1 MLSLAKV
8 KSGAAAASYYEG
20 TDDYYHQDRSPSE
33 WLGKGAEIVSLSGD
47 VKSDD
52 FRNLLDGK
60 LPNGSEIHN
69 AAEGRRGGTDLTFSA
84 PKSVSIQAL
93 IGDDTRLL
101 DAHDNAVK
109 KTLKYAQ
116 TLAAYRL
123 TENGITQLQ
132 SSDNLIIA
140 TFRHDLS
147 RDADPQLHTHAV
159 VINATQRADGEW
171 RALDQSEFYK
181 QQKLL
186 GAIYRSELAL
196 EVQKLGYQ
204 ITTTH
209 VDGRF
214 ELSHFNQQQIDGF
227 STRSQSI
234 KNALSQ
240 FGKTRESAT
249 AKQKEMAT
257 LATRNAKGQL
267 DRQALKEKWQE
278 KANELG
284 INLNPKLQMSEFSM
298 ASISQ
303 ITKDAVA
310 FSVAHHTERQ
320 SIVTEAQLIQAALEH
335 ATGKVSLEDVKT
347 EIHHQSKN
355 GTLINEG
362 NLYTTEAAQ
371 QREKEL
377 LAVEFNGRNSVS
389 PLMNEQLA
397 RKALAS
403 TSLNKGQR
411 EAVTL
416 ITTTKNRVAA
426 INGVAGSGK
435 TTMLSETNKIVTAKA
450 YQAVG
455 IAPSAVAAQE
465 LGKTGI
471 QSQTIASFL
480 NSEKSPLTS
489 KSILVVDEASMV
501 SAKDMHSILLK
512 AEESGAR
519 VLLVGDTQQLKA
531 VEAGRPFAQ
540 LQTNG
545 IAMVNMDE
553 IQRQTNAEL
562 RNAVELASRGEV
574 ASSLNVLKQNVVEID
589 NHYERYQT
597 IAKEYALLDESE
609 RSKTL
614 ILSGTNSAR
623 SSINENVRVELE
635 LAGKGVVVTT
645 LERKDLTK
653 AQATSS
659 LSYQSGDIIQA
670 QKDLESL
677 GLKRGDLATVI
688 ESKDGKVILEKV
700 DGNHVEWKPAIQTS
714 VTAYN
719 LTERELSVGDSVRLT
734 SNDYTQGVLN
744 GDRAKVTSI
753 DAEHQK
759 ITLTKTDGQSITL
772 DSSKPLHLD
781 HGYCSTVHSAQGQ
794 TAQRVLIDADAYSAA
809 TNESG
814 YYVAI
819 SRAREEVKI
828 YTDDK
833 SMLPESISRESTKS
847 AALDI
852 EKQDRSKSNMELE
865 A

>member
-20 TDDYYHQDRSPSE
+20 ADDYYHQDRSPSQ
-33 WLGKGAEIVSLSGD
+33 WLGNGAEKIGLSGE
-47 VKSDD
+47 VKFDD
-52 FRNLLDGK
+52 FKSLLDGK
-60 LPNGSEIHN
+60 LPDGSQIHN

-101 DAHDNAVK
+101 GAHDNAVR
-109 KTLKYAQ
+109 KTLEYAQ

-123 TENGITQLQ
+123 TENVITKLQ

-159 VINATQRADGEW
+159 VINATQRVDGEW
-171 RALDQSEFYK
+171 RALDQTEFYK

-196 EVQKLGYQ
+196 EIQKLGYQ
-204 ITTTH
+204 ITITH

-214 ELSHFNQQQIDGF
+214 ELSHFNQQQIDAF
-227 STRSQSI
+227 STRSNSI
-234 KNALSQ
+234 KNALAEL
-240 FGKTRESAT
+240 GKSRENAT
-249 AKQKEMAT
+249 AKEKEMAT
-257 LATRNAKGQL
+257 LATRNVKGEL
-267 DRQALKEKWQE
+267 NREALKEKWQE

-284 INLNPKLQMSEFSM
+284 INLNPKLEMSEFSKT
-298 ASISQ
+298 SISE

-310 FSVAHHTERQ
+310 FSVAHNTERQ

-335 ATGKVSLEDVKT
+335 GTGKVSLEDVKT
-347 EIHHQSKN
+347 EIHQQAKN
-355 GTLINEG
+355 GTLIREG
-362 NLYTTEAAQ
+362 SLYTTEAAQ

-377 LAVEFNGRNSVS
+377 LAVEFNGRNAVS

-411 EAVTL
+411 EAVNL
-416 ITTTKNRVAA
+416 IATTKNKVIA

-435 TTMLSETNKIVTAKA
+435 TTMLSIANKLVDTQSHEVI
-450 YQAVG
+450 G
-455 IAPSAVAAQE
+455 LAPSSVAAQE

-480 NSEKSPLTS
+480 NSEKSLLSS
-489 KSILVVDEASMV
+489 KSVIVVDEAGMV

-512 AEESGAR
+512 AETASAR
-519 VLLVGDTQQLKA
+519 VVLVGDTQQLKA
-531 VEAGRPFAQ
+531 VEAGRPLAQ
-540 LQTNG
+540 LQSNG
-545 IAMVNMDE
+545 ISLVNMDE
-553 IQRQTNAEL
+553 IQRQTNVEL
-562 RNAVELASRGEV
+562 RHAVELASKGQV
-574 ASSLNVLKQNVVEID
+574 TSSLNVLKQNVVEID
-589 NHYERYQT
+589 IHHERYQM
-597 IAKEYALLDESE
+597 IAKEYASLSEAE
-609 RSKTL
+609 RSNTL
-614 ILSGTNSAR
+614 VLAGTNSAR
-623 SSINENVRVELE
+623 SSINEYVRNEIGLS
-635 LAGKGVVVTT
+635 GKGVIVPT

-653 AQATSS
+653 AQAASS
-659 LSYQSGDIIQA
+659 LSYQAGDIMQV
-670 QKDLESL
+670 QKDFESL

-688 ESKDGKVILEKV
+688 ESKDGKVILEKA

-714 VTAYN
+714 VSAYN
-719 LTERELSVGDSVRLT
+719 LAERELSIGDSVRLT

-744 GDRAKVTSI
+744 GDRASVI
-753 DAEHQK
+753 ALDVANQK

-781 HGYCSTVHSAQGQ
+781 HGYCSTVHAAQGK
-794 TAQRVLIDADAYSAA
+794 TAERVIIDADSYSAT

-819 SRAREEVKI
+819 SRARESVKI

-833 SMLPESISRESTKS
+833 SMLPESISRENTKS

-852 EKQDRSKSNMELE
+852 EKPERSKSNMELE

>member
-8 KSGAAAASYYEG
+8 KSGAAAASYYQG
-20 TDDYYHQDRSPSE
+20 TDDYYHQDPSPSQ
-33 WLGKGAEIVSLSGD
+33 WQGQGAKNLSLSGD
-47 VKSDD
+47 VNSDD
-52 FRNLLDGK
+52 FKNLLDGK
-60 LPNGSEIHN
+60 LPDGSQIHN

-93 IGDDTRLL
+93 IGEDIRLI

-109 KTLKYAQ
+109 KALEYAQ
-116 TLAAYRL
+116 TLAAYRI
-123 TENGITQLQ
+123 TEAGITQLE
-132 SSDNLIIA
+132 SSNNLIVA

-147 RDADPQLHTHAV
+147 RNADPQLHTHSV
-159 VINATQRADGEW
+159 VINATQREGGTW
-171 RALDQSEFYK
+171 RALDQTEFYK

-196 EVQKLGYQ
+196 EVKKLGYET
-204 ITTTH
+204 TTTH

-234 KNALSQ
+234 KKALSQ
-240 FGKTRESAT
+240 IGRTRESAT
-249 AKQKEMAT
+249 AKEKEMAT
-257 LATRNAKGQL
+257 LATRNAKGEL
-267 DRQALKEKWQE
+267 DRETLKERWQE
-278 KANELG
+278 KASELG
-284 INLNPKLQMSEFSM
+284 INLNPKLQMSELTKST
-298 ASISQ
+298 ISEV
-303 ITKDAVA
+303 TKDAVA
-310 FSVAHHTERQ
+310 FSVAHNTERQ
-320 SIVTEAQLIQAALEH
+320 SIVTEAQLVQ
-335 ATGKVSLEDVKT
+335 TSLEYGSGKIGLADVKT
-347 EIHHQSKN
+347 EIHRQAKN
-355 GTLINEG
+355 GTLIQEG
-362 NLYTTEAAQ
+362 NLYTTDEAQ

-377 LAVEFNGRNSVS
+377 LAVEFNGRNAFS
-389 PLMNEQLA
+389 PLMTEQLV

-411 EAVTL
+411 QGVTL
-416 ITTTKNRVAA
+416 IATTQNRVIA

-435 TTMLSETNKIVTAKA
+435 TTMLREANKLIATNKHETI
-450 YQAVG
+450 G
-455 IAPSAVAAQE
+455 LAPSAVAAHE

-480 NSEKSPLTS
+480 NSEKSSLSS
-489 KSILVVDEASMV
+489 KSVIVVDEAGMV

-512 AEESGAR
+512 AEETGAR

-540 LQTNG
+540 LQSNG
-545 IAMVNMDE
+545 ISIVNMDE
-553 IQRQTNAEL
+553 IQRQTNTEL
-562 RNAVELASRGEV
+562 RHAVELASRGEV
-574 ASSLNVLKQNVVEID
+574 ATSLNVLKQNVVEID
-589 NHYERYQT
+589 NHQERYQI
-597 IAKEYALLDESE
+597 IAKEYASKSEAE
-609 RSKTL
+609 RSNTL
-614 ILSGTNSAR
+614 VLAGTNSAR
-623 SSINENVRVELE
+623 SSINENVRVELG
-635 LAGKGVVVTT
+635 LGGKGVVVES

-653 AQATSS
+653 AQAASS
-659 LSYQSGDIIQA
+659 LSYQAGNIIQA
-670 QKDLESL
+670 QKDFESL
-677 GLKRGDLATVI
+677 GLKRGELARVI
-688 ESKDGKVILEKV
+688 ESKDGKVILERA
-700 DGNHVEWKPAIQTS
+700 DGQSVEWKPAIQTS
-714 VTAYN
+714 MSAYT
-719 LTERELSVGDSVRLT
+719 LVERELSVGDSVRLT
-734 SNDYTQGVLN
+734 SNDYSQGILN
-744 GDRAKVTSI
+744 GDRASVASI
-753 DAEHQK
+753 GAGHQK
-759 ITLTKTDGQSITL
+759 ITLTKADGQSITL

-819 SRAREEVKI
+819 SRARESVKI

-852 EKQDRSKSNMELE
+852 EKPERSKSNMELE

>member
-20 TDDYYHQDRSPSE
+20 VDDYYHQDRSPSQ
-33 WLGKGAEIVSLSGD
+33 WQGQGAETLGLSGE

-93 IGDDTRLL
+93 IGEDNRLI

-109 KTLKYAQ
+109 KALVYAQ
-116 TLAAYRL
+116 TLASYRI
-123 TENGITQLQ
+123 TEDGVTQIK
-132 SSDNLIIA
+132 SSVNLIIA

-147 RDADPQLHTHAV
+147 READPQLHTHSV
-159 VINATQRADGEW
+159 VINATQRPDGEW
-171 RALDQSEFYK
+171 RALDQTEFYK

-196 EVQKLGYQ
+196 EVQRLGYQ

-249 AKQKEMAT
+249 AKEKEMAT
-257 LATRNAKGQL
+257 LATRNAKGEL
-267 DRQALKEKWQE
+267 NREVLKESWLE
-278 KANELG
+278 KSNTLG
-284 INLNPKLQMSEFSM
+284 INLHPILEIPILSKSVN
-298 ASISQ
+298 SQ
-303 ITKDAVA
+303 VTKDAVA
-310 FSVAHHTERQ
+310 FSVAHNTERQ
-320 SIVTEAQLIQAALEH
+320 SIVTEAQLVQTALEQG
-335 ATGKVSLEDVKT
+335 TGKISLADVKT
-347 EIHHQSKN
+347 EIQHQSKN
-355 GTLINEG
+355 GTLIHEE

-377 LAVEFNGRNSVS
+377 LAVEFNGRNAVS
-389 PLMNEQLA
+389 PLINEQLA

-416 ITTTKNRVAA
+416 IATTQNRVAA

-435 TTMLSETNKIVTAKA
+435 TTMLSAVNKIVATKN
-450 YQAVG
+450 YEAVG
-455 IAPSAVAAQE
+455 VAPSAVAAQE

-489 KSILVVDEASMV
+489 KSILIVDEAGMV

-512 AEESGAR
+512 AEEVGAK
-519 VLLVGDTQQLKA
+519 VVLVGDTQQLKA

-540 LQTNG
+540 LQAND

-589 NHYERYQT
+589 SHHERYEM
-597 IAKEYALLDESE
+597 IAKEYASLNEAE
-609 RSKTL
+609 RSNTL
-614 ILSGTNSAR
+614 VLAGTNSAR
-623 SSINENVRVELE
+623 SLINENVRVELE
-635 LAGKGVVVTT
+635 LAGKGVVVDT

-653 AQATSS
+653 AQAASS
-659 LSYQSGDIIQA
+659 LSYQAGDIIQA
-670 QKDLESL
+670 QKDFESL
-677 GLKRGDLATVI
+677 GLKRGDLASVLET
-688 ESKDGKVILEKV
+688 KDGKVILEKA

-714 VTAYN
+714 LTAYN
-719 LTERELSVGDSVRLT
+719 FTERELSIGDSVRLT
-734 SNDYTQGVLN
+734 SNDYSQGILN
-744 GDRAKVTSI
+744 GDRATVVAI

-772 DSSKPLHLD
+772 DGRKPLHLD

-852 EKQDRSKSNMELE
+852 EKPERSKSNMELE